1 MRDPYEVLGVPR
13 GATQEEISKA
23 YKTLYY
29 YQIMEDGTLKFVC
42 DAPINSDGKAVV
54 TQDHC
59 SDYVLLTEKI
69 VEEVDAPK
77 TGDSTN
83 FALWIAVLGLGVVAI
98 AGSVVMKKR
107 EF

>member
-1 MRDPYEVLGVPR
+1 
-13 GATQEEISKA
+13 
-23 YKTLYY
+23 
-29 YQIMEDGTLKFVC
+29 MEDGTLKFVC

-69 VEEVDAPK
+69 VDAPK
-77 TGDSTN
+77 TGDNTN